1 MDYNVKPQ
9 HLNEI
14 YPLRDRKL
22 RFETLMLHGGT
33 PYKDPAT
40 NAKAVPIYQTAS
52 FVFDSAAQGAAL
64 FDTSQV
70 SGNSNIYSRI
80 GNPTVDI
87 FEKRVACLEGGVA
100 AIATASGQ
108 AAQFMALTCLANSGD
123 NIVSSSYI
131 YGGTHNQLK
140 VLFKRYGV
148 TTKFARGDSPEAME
162 ALIDENT
169 KALYCESIGN
179 PRYNVPDI
187 PALAALAHRHGVPL
201 VVDNTFGACGTI
213 ARPLDLGADIVV
225 ESATKWIGG
234 HGTVIGGVIVD
245 SGRFDWGASTKFPGF
260 TTPIEGDGGW
270 VGTNLVGH
278 TFWDVFKEKSF
289 TTKLRYDVMRDLG
302 ACLSPQSAWLLI
314 QGLETLSIRV
324 ERHLSNA
331 MALAKYL
338 EAHPKVAWVSYL
350 GLPSHPYHE
359 TAKLLLRGFGCV
371 LSFGVKGGH
380 GDAIVDN
387 LKLHSS
393 LANIGSVHSL
403 VIHPASTTHSMLKE
417 EERIAAGVTQD
428 LIRISV
434 GTEHIDDII
443 EDFEIAFSTLNLGK
457 IEAVSSTVP
466 LVNGLNG
473 VANQANEHLGSDEK
487 IVANPPILLNG
498 KEKVTSEIVSQPIV
512 VA

>member
-1 MDYNVKPQ
+1 MK
-9 HLNEI
+9 
-14 YPLRDRKL
+14 R
-22 RFETLMLHGGT
+22 
-33 PYKDPAT
+33 T
-40 NAKAVPIYQTAS
+40 NTW
-52 FVFDSAAQGAAL
+52 L
-64 FDTSQV
+64 FR
-70 SGNSNIYSRI
+70 RI
-80 GNPTVDI
+80 GNPTVDV
-87 FEKRVACLEGGVA
+87 FEKRVACLEGGIA
-100 AIATASGQ
+100 AIAAASGQ
-108 AAQFMALTCLANSGD
+108 AAQFMALTCLANAGD

-148 TTKFARGDSPEAME
+148 MTKFAQGDSPAAME

-187 PALAALAHRHGVPL
+187 PALAELAHRYHIPL

-234 HGTVIGGVIVD
+234 HGTTIGGVIVD
-245 SGRFDWGASTKFPGF
+245 SGRFNWGASTKFPGF

-278 TFWDVFKEKSF
+278 TFWDIFGEKSF
-289 TTKLRYDVMRDLG
+289 TTKLRYDLLRDLG
-302 ACLSPQSAWLLI
+302 ACLAPQSAWLLI

-331 MALAKYL
+331 LTLARYL

-350 GLPSHPYHE
+350 GLPSHEYHE
-359 TAKLLLRGFGCV
+359 TAKRLLKGFGCV
-371 LSFGVKGGH
+371 LSFGVKGGR
-380 GDAIVDN
+380 GDVIVDN

-417 EERIAAGVTQD
+417 EERVAAGVTQD

-443 EDFEIAFSTLNLGK
+443 EDFEIAFSKLEIPTVEG
-457 IEAVSSTVP
+457 EAAAAVP
-466 LVNGLNG
+466 APVANGAPNG
-473 VANQANEHLGSDEK
+473 VASEK
-487 IVANPPILLNG
+487 SVNGEASAQHHSPHILFL
-498 KEKVTSEIVSQPIV
+498 ER
-512 VA
+512 